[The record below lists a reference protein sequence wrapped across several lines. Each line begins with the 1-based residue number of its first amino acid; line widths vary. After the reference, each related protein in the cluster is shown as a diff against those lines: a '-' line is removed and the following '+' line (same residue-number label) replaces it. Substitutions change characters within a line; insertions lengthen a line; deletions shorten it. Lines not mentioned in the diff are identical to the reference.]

1 MTGPELLRLVDVLES
16 TGMDGETIV
25 ASLRYIEG
33 ENRDLSTKDI
43 KEKLEALKEKK

>member
-1 MTGPELLRLVDVLES
+1 MTGSELLRIVDVLEA

-33 ENRDLSTKDI
+33 EDRELSVKEIRDKI
-43 KEKLEALKEKK
+43 EALK